1 MSSNVAERSNRFY
14 DSILRDDAA
23 TIAEGDAGAQ
33 GFAHLKGPY
42 CLVATYKRSGE
53 AVATPLWYGVDDR
66 GRLYFRTYAHSAKVK
81 RIRNNP
87 RVRVAPSTIR
97 GKPKGA
103 AAEGTAKVLD
113 PADVPHAEATI
124 QSNYGLLRRIYERG
138 AANFEAVYVE
148 VTPA

>member
-1 MSSNVAERSNRFY
+1 MSPNAAELSNRFY
-14 DSILRDDAA
+14 DALRRNDAA
-23 TIAEGDAGAQ
+23 TIAAGDAAAK

-53 AVATPLWYGVDDR
+53 AVPTPVWYGVDDE

-87 RVRVAPSTIR
+87 RVRVAPCTVR
-97 GKPKGA
+97 GKPKGS
-103 AAEGTAKVLD
+103 AAEGTARVLD
-113 PADVPHAEATI
+113 PAEEEHAESTI
-124 QSNYGLLRRIYERG
+124 QSNYGLFRRLYERG
-138 AANFEAVYVE
+138 VAGFEAVYVE